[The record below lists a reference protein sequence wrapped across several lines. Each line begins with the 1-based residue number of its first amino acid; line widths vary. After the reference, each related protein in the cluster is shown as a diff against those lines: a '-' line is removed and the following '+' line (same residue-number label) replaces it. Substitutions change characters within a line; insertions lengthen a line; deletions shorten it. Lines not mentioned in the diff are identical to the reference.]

1 VFSQGLRSSFEL
13 IQLLSIEIILKTN
26 NFFEKFFG
34 LHFNVLLDKFKRFFI
49 FCFELISVNI
59 LNEYLALFETS
70 ANLVGQPR
78 SNWGSTSCSWVF
90 RVINDIL
97 LHHTP
102 MLMSE
107 SEGRMNVLQHQKGRV
122 SIL

>member
-1 VFSQGLRSSFEL
+1 M
-13 IQLLSIEIILKTN
+13 

-34 LHFNVLLDKFKRFFI
+34 LFFNVILDKLEFNLI
-49 FCFELISVNI
+49 FRLEIINFNI
-59 LNEYLALFETS
+59 LNENVALFETS